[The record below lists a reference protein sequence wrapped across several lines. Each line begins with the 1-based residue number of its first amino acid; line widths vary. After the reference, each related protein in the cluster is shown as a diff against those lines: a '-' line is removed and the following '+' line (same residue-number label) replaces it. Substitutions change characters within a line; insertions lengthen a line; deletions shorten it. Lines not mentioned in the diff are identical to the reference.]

1 MMHQGRSTLAGQPT
15 PPVRR
20 FLIAVLPVVAVSVA
34 GSLVTAPNI
43 PTWYAGLVK
52 PGFTPPN
59 WLFAPVWTLLYVMM
73 ASAIWRIL
81 SLPQDAPGRPAA
93 IVSFFVQLA
102 LNTLWSWAFF
112 GAKSPMAGLIVI
124 LALSVAIVTTIRAFW
139 SLDRTAALLLVP
151 YLGWVAY
158 ATALNGAVWRL
169 NG

>member
-1 MMHQGRSTLAGQPT
+1 MMHQGRSTLAREPT

-20 FLIAVLPVVAVSVA
+20 FLIAVLPVAVVSVS

-73 ASAIWRIL
+73 AYAIWRIL
-81 SLPQDAPGRPAA
+81 SLPQDVPGRAAA
-93 IVSFFVQLA
+93 ITSFFVQLA
-102 LNTLWSWAFF
+102 LNALWSWAFF
-112 GAKSPMAGLIVI
+112 GANSPMAGLIVI
-124 LALSVAIVTTIRAFW
+124 LALSVAIVATIRAFW
-139 SLDRTAALLLVP
+139 PLDRAAAFLLVP
-151 YLGWVAY
+151 YLCWVAY
-158 ATALNGAVWRL
+158 ATALNGAIWRL